1 MEFVKWENTL
11 DSREKEK
18 KVFFWRKGKCASY
31 FDRFFFNPYTHNI
44 RRRRRRFGSL
54 HLPLYEGETKSS
66 SDVIIIRIFL
76 DKEFGY

>member
-18 KVFFWRKGKCASY
+18 KVFFEEKGNAHRISTV
-31 FDRFFFNPYTHNI
+31 FFFNPYTHNI

-54 HLPLYEGETKSS
+54 HLPLYEGGTKSS